1 VSAALVREPSPRLAQ
16 AELTHVAPRPIDA
29 ALARAQH
36 AGYVAELERRGR
48 EVVAL
53 PPRPEHPDGVFVED
67 VAVVLGDDLAVVT
80 RPGAEARRGE
90 TSGLAEVLAAR
101 GLRVAAIEAPGT
113 LDGGD
118 VLQVDGTV
126 FAGRSTRTNAAGIA
140 QLAALAAPHGR
151 RVVPVDVTGALHLK
165 TAATALPGGPVLAVT
180 RWLDPAPFAA
190 HGLEVVEAPEPA
202 GANVL
207 VLGAAVVLTDA
218 APRTAELIAAH
229 DLEPVP
235 LAMSE
240 FDKAEGS
247 VTCLSVLLP
256 R

>member
-1 VSAALVREPSPRLAQ
+1 MIAALVREPSPRLAQ
-16 AELTHVAPRPIDA
+16 AELTHVAPGPIDA
-29 ALARAQH
+29 ATARAQH
-36 AGYVAELERRGR
+36 AAYVAELARRGR

-67 VAVVLGDDLAVVT
+67 VAVVLGDALAVVT
-80 RPGAEARRGE
+80 RPGAASRRGE

-118 VLQVDGTV
+118 VLQAGGTV
-126 FAGRSTRTNAAGIA
+126 FVGRSTRTNAAGIE
-140 QLAALAAPHGR
+140 QLARLTERP
-151 RVVPVDVTGALHLK
+151 VVPVDVHGALHLK

-180 RWLDPAPFAA
+180 RWLDPAPFPA

-207 VLGAAVVLTDA
+207 PLDGAVVLSDA

-229 DLEPVP
+229 GLEPVP

-240 FDKAEGS
+240 FAKAEGS

>member
-1 VSAALVREPSPRLAQ
+1 MSAALVREPSPRLAQ
-16 AELTHVAPRPIDA
+16 AELTHLAPRSIDA
-29 ALARAQH
+29 GLARTQH

-48 EVVAL
+48 EVVVL

-80 RPGAEARRGE
+80 RPGAETRRGE

-118 VLQVDGTV
+118 VLQVDDTV
-126 FAGRSTRTNAAGIA
+126 FVGRSTRTNAAGIA
-140 QLAALAAPHGR
+140 QLARLTARP
-151 RVVPVDVTGALHLK
+151 VVPVGVHGALHLK

-180 RWLDPAPFAA
+180 DWLDPAPFAA
-190 HGLEVVEAPEPA
+190 HGLEVVEAPEPV

-207 VLGAAVVLTDA
+207 PLDGAVVLSDA

-229 DLEPVP
+229 GLDPVP
-235 LAMSE
+235 LPMSE
-240 FDKAEGS
+240 FGKAEGS